1 MGSVSNP
8 WNVPSIQDFLF
19 FCCPECD
26 SKVKN
31 SQDFINHALLLH
43 EDAKDSV
50 SIRNEIRNIEIKIND
65 NKRENDQ
72 IKEPVK
78 ISILKRKLEEDPEFT
93 FDTKVQKLESTKDQ
107 DLEENELF
115 DDEDWLDEPEGIF
128 ICDSCEKI
136 FESKMEMDN
145 HLQHMHNTSTSVDKT
160 EIPYEEKTISVSSKM
175 RTRNFCY
182 ICKLQFEGNKEY
194 KRHIEEMHQGCTPNS
209 AKEQKCATGNEFH
222 CDKCDKKF
230 DTKNHLYYHNS
241 QIHGN
246 KETCEVCGKVMSRRD
261 MYAHRKKAHHLYN
274 IPENKKVKKCDSCDT
289 EFKSGEEM
297 DNHLRG
303 SHGCNKKFECKDCDK
318 KWVSHLSLELHYVV
332 SHKKI
337 MFCCDTCGFAFVE
350 LTQLNRHKKR
360 VHDQNPGHVCHIC
373 GKAFYIPW
381 MLNHHLAVEHDIG
394 EKRYKC
400 DICSKAFKNNQAL
413 QRHVEGVCLKNVK
426 YNCDQCSHST
436 FTKSALQKH
445 KRRIHQGK
453 KD

>member
-93 FDTKVQKLESTKDQ
+93 FDTKVQKLEPTKDQ

-246 KETCEVCGKVMSRRD
+246 KETCEVCGKVMSRHD

-303 SHGCNKKFECKDCDK
+303 SHGCDKKFECKDCDK

-373 GKAFYIPW
+373 GKAFYIAW